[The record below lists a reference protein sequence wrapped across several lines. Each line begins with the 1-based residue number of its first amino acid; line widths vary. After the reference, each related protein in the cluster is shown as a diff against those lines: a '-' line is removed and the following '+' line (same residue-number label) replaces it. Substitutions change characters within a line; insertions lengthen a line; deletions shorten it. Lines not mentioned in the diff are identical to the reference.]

1 LSVVWMPRWPSVE
14 DVLAQLGP
22 QTWGLGIPE
31 PTEVDAREADDTG
44 VDVQAAFGSLWRG
57 ILSVDMT

>member
-1 LSVVWMPRWPSVE
+1 MPGWLLVE

-31 PTEVDAREADDTG
+31 PTEVDAREADDNS
-44 VDVQAAFGSLWRG
+44 VDVQAAFVSL
-57 ILSVDMT
+57 